1 MKIFYGT
8 AEIGEGEIE
17 SLIKKGEDILSVY
30 GDIKNK
36 VVVCRSSEQK
46 GNILQWKLS
55 QRMGFVP
62 MFTAPDFHPETSY
75 AHRCYDIDIILDWK
89 NNGWETHQLER
100 SPQAVHLEL
109 PQYGIIQMTSA
120 TTGEAKM
127 VLRTVDDI
135 KAETKRYQEHMN
147 FRSGDRFMTMAP
159 FYHSYAFFCVLLMC
173 ELNDADLVIPDII
186 IPRRLIELCGLMK
199 VNCLYAIPY
208 ILDKMT
214 EVNNF
219 DSFGNEMKV
228 IMSTAQA
235 VSPELDNKFM
245 NKFGYHISSQYG
257 STEVGCTAMNSAEDG
272 GWLTPLSG
280 IRFKTF
286 KNNAGQDQL
295 IIDTGKTG
303 GYYILPDKIE
313 CIHEKGFRTSDVAEL
328 RENGSVR
335 ILGRAD
341 RVLIRTG
348 EKLDAGF
355 VEKILEGF
363 EDIQKTVINLN
374 DRNELICNYSTFSRK
389 TADVSLWKNYC
400 SEKLL
405 SYQIPE
411 YFVYDTSLEASGTS
425 WKETGR
431 KVKK

>member
-1 MKIFYGT
+1 MRIFYGT
-8 AEIGEGEIE
+8 TEIGENEVE
-17 SLIKKGEDILSVY
+17 SLIANGEETLSVY
-30 GDIKNK
+30 SELKNK
-36 VVVCRSSEQK
+36 VVVCRSAEQK

-62 MFTAPDFHPETSY
+62 MFTAPDFNLENSY

-89 NNGWETHQLER
+89 NGSWETHKLEP
-100 SPQAVHLEL
+100 SPEAKKLVL

-147 FRSGDRFMTMAP
+147 FESKDRFMTMAP

-173 ELNDADLVIPDII
+173 ELTGADLVIPDII
-186 IPRRLIELCGLMK
+186 IPRRLIELCGKMK

-219 DSFGNEMKV
+219 DSLGNDMKV

-235 VSPELDNKFM
+235 VSPELDNRFM

-257 STEVGCTAMNSAEDG
+257 STEVGCTAMNSAEG
-272 GWLTPLSG
+272 AGWLTPLSG
-280 IRFKTF
+280 IIFKTL
-286 KNNAGQDQL
+286 KNDAGQDQL
-295 IIDTGKTG
+295 IIYTGKTG
-303 GYYILPDKIE
+303 GYYILADRIE
-313 CIHEKGFRTSDVAEL
+313 CLHENGFKTSDVAEL
-328 RENGSVR
+328 RADGSIR

-348 EKLDAGF
+348 EKLDAGY

-363 EDIQKTVINLN
+363 EDVQKAVVSLN
-374 DRNELICNYSTFSRK
+374 DHNELICNYSTFSRK
-389 TADVSLWKNYC
+389 KADVSVWRNYC

-411 YFVYDTSLEASGTS
+411 YFVYDQALEASGTS
-425 WKETGR
+425 WKEAGR
-431 KVKK
+431 K